1 MSQITC
7 DSCYSILAN
16 KYSYKIHRETNK
28 ACLALRNKELKTEFK
43 CIGCD
48 HYLVDNIRLKNHHES
63 CKSYQIYMISE
74 KIINEFNIKICTI
87 HMDYK
92 QQIDSIHIDYKKQID
107 SIHIDYKQQL
117 KDKEHQTQLREK
129 ENDLRNTKEM
139 YEKMIEKIAS
149 TNELHN
155 EQLKD
160 IASEAI
166 NKPTTTTNHVHGN
179 IRNIFSSEYT
189 VDNINQNEVKTKCQ
203 AYLTEE
209 VFFQGQKGIAHLC
222 NEHIVKT
229 KDKKQLLTCTDTS
242 RKKFKHMDE
251 NGNIKEDAEAR
262 TFLQKVAKPI
272 KEVSRVVYDSI
283 ISDVEHEQEQLKQE
297 EEMDYSRKSILS
309 EKFIRA
315 GSCLMEISNM
325 DDVNLNKEFTS
336 ELAILTK

>member
-1 MSQITC
+1 MSQYVC
-7 DSCYSILAN
+7 DSCHCVLST
-16 KYSYKIHRETNK
+16 KYVLKTHIKTNK
-28 ACLALRNKELKTEFK
+28 ACLALRNLEMQTEFK
-43 CIGCD
+43 CLGCEQ
-48 HYLVDNIRLKNHHES
+48 YLIDQSRLKNHYEI
-63 CKSYQIYMISE
+63 CKPYQIHIISE
-74 KIINEFNIKICTI
+74 KIKTEYEEKMKNMKLDHDQEIK
-87 HMDYK
+87 
-92 QQIDSIHIDYKKQID
+92 
-107 SIHIDYKQQL
+107 
-117 KDKEHQTQLREK
+117 EREK
-129 ENDLRNTKEM
+129 EYQTNLKEKEYYYLQQMKENENRIMKEM
-139 YEKMIEKIAS
+139 YEKMLS
-149 TNELHN
+149 HN
-155 EQLKD
+155 QHNAEQLKD
-160 IASEAI
+160 IATEAI
-166 NKPTTTTNHVHGN
+166 NKPTTTTTNHVHGN

-222 NEHIVKT
+222 SEHIIKT

-283 ISDVEHEQEQLKQE
+283 ISDVEYEQEQLKQE

-325 DDVNLNKEFTS
+325 DDVNFNKEFTS